1 MGEFELIR
9 RFFAAA
15 ACAAPAADV
24 ALGIGDD
31 CALLAP
37 PAGEQL
43 AVSTDTLVEGVHF
56 PAGCDPFLLAQRA
69 LAVSASDLAAMGA
82 APLAFTLALTDR
94 KSVV

>member
-43 AVSTDTLVEGVHF
+43 AG
-56 PAGCDPFLLAQRA
+56 
-69 LAVSASDLAAMGA
+69 SAD
-82 APLAFTLALTDR
+82 
-94 KSVV
+94 